1 MKGSTQVLLTLA
13 CVAVAATAAAYF
25 LVVPMLRQTEA
36 DGAAIEARHAQL
48 VKLERVARRINDL
61 RQEVARLE
69 GALAFFE
76 NRLPQEREVDVILRE
91 VWVIAEAKSLTP
103 RSVRT
108 AAFETQAQYSFQTIT
123 LTLEGPFEG
132 FYEFLLGL
140 ERLPR
145 LTKIRQVQIAKSPL
159 KEGVVQAEL
168 LMDIFFEKAK

>member
-1 MKGSTQVLLTLA
+1 MKGATRILVTL
-13 CVAVAATAAAYF
+13 VAVVLVSAAAMW
-25 LVVPMLRQTEA
+25 LVILPMLRRAE
-36 DGAAIEARHAQL
+36 DDRAAIDDRRSQL

-61 RQEVARLE
+61 QQEVGRLE

-103 RSVRT
+103 RSIRC
-108 AAFETQAQYSFQTIT
+108 AAPEAQARYRSQPIT

-132 FYEFLLGL
+132 FYEFLVGL

-145 LTKIRQVQIAKSPL
+145 LTKVRQLQIVKSPM
-159 KEGVVQAEL
+159 KEGIVQAEV
-168 LMDIFFEKAK
+168 LMDIFFENSK

>member
-1 MKGSTQVLLTLA
+1 MKGSTRILLTL
-13 CVAVAATAAAYF
+13 VAVVLVSAAATWF
-25 LVVPMLRQTEA
+25 VILPMLQRAESDRSTV
-36 DGAAIEARHAQL
+36 DDLRGQL

-61 RQEVARLE
+61 QQEVTRLE

-103 RSVRT
+103 RSIRC
-108 AAFETQAQYSFQTIT
+108 AAPEAQARYSSQPIT

-132 FYEFLLGL
+132 FYDFLVSL

-145 LTKIRQVQIAKSPL
+145 LTKIRQMQITKTPM

-168 LMDIFFEKAK
+168 QMDIFFEKSK

>member
-1 MKGSTQVLLTLA
+1 MKGSTRILLTL
-13 CVAVAATAAAYF
+13 VAVVLAAAATTWF
-25 LVVPMLRQTEA
+25 VILPMLQRAES
-36 DGAAIEARHAQL
+36 DRAAVDDLRGQL

-61 RQEVARLE
+61 QQEVTRLE

-103 RSVRT
+103 RSIRC
-108 AAFETQAQYSFQTIT
+108 AAPEAQARYSSQPIT

-132 FYEFLLGL
+132 FYDFLVSL

-145 LTKIRQVQIAKSPL
+145 LTKIRQMQITKTPM
-159 KEGVVQAEL
+159 KEGIVQAEL
-168 LMDIFFEKAK
+168 LMDIFFEKSK